1 MLIRHYEA
9 GGIALGIVV
18 EDRET
23 RAHRETHRE
32 NEGAGRREALE
43 GEEVVAAVS
52 AAARD
57 GDVGVHLGFVL

>member
-1 MLIRHYEA
+1 MLIGHYEA

-23 RAHRETHRE
+23 RAHRETPRE
-32 NEGAGRREALE
+32 NEGAGRRVALE
-43 GEEVVAAVS
+43 GEEVAAAVS